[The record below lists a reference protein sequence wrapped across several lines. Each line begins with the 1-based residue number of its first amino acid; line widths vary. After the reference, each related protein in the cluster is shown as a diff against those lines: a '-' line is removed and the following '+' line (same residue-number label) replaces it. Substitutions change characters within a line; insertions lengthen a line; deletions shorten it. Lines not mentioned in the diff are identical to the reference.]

1 MNIFDSYVDAG
12 QRLPV
17 AERQAYY
24 TALVEYLA
32 YGVEPD
38 LDGVAGAVL
47 VAIMPSLEQ
56 SRAKS
61 QAGRSGGR
69 GNKGGRSSK
78 TTQKPALPAPA
89 PADETA
95 GQDGCEKQNA
105 ENGKAEPP
113 ICEKQ
118 KPVSAESRTG
128 FSGKAKSKGKGKGKK
143 EELPSGSSKKAA
155 SRFAPPSVAEVSA
168 YASEIGAGVD
178 AGRFCD
184 FYASKGWRVGSSPM
198 RDWRA
203 AVRNWAARDRSSG
216 PRRGEVVRDEFQG
229 VF

>member
-17 AERQAYY
+17 DERRAYY

-38 LDGVAGAVL
+38 LGGAAGAVL

-61 QAGRSGGR
+61 QAGRAGGR
-69 GNKGGRSSK
+69 GNKGGKPSK
-78 TTQKPALPAPA
+78 AARKPALPAPD
-89 PADETA
+89 ADGETA
-95 GQDGCEKQNA
+95 GQDTDGKQDA
-105 ENGKAEPP
+105 ENGKARTP
-113 ICEKQ
+113 IRGKQ
-118 KPVSAESRTG
+118 DGVFPESRTPVSA
-128 FSGKAKSKGKGKGKK
+128 KAKGKGKGKK
-143 EELPSGSSKKAA
+143 EELPGGSSKKAA
-155 SRFAPPSVAEVSA
+155 GRFAPPSAAEVDA
-168 YASEIGAGVD
+168 YALSIGSAVTGQ
-178 AGRFCD
+178 RFCD

-203 AVRNWAARDRSSG
+203 AVRSWTARDRSAVRG
-216 PRRGEVVRDEFQG
+216 RGEVVRDEFQD

>member
-69 GNKGGRSSK
+69 GNKGGRTSK
-78 TTQKPALPAPA
+78 ATQKPALPAPG
-89 PADETA
+89 ADSETA
-95 GQDGCEKQNA
+95 GQDTDEKQNA
-105 ENGKAEPP
+105 ENGKAELP

-118 KPVSAESRTG
+118 NPHFGESRTG
-128 FSGKAKSKGKGKGKK
+128 VSGKAKSKGKGKKK
-143 EELPSGSSKKAA
+143 EELPGGSSKKAA

-168 YASEIGAGVD
+168 YASEIGAGID
-178 AGRFCD
+178 PGRFCD
-184 FYASKGWRVGSSPM
+184 FYESKGWRVGSSPM

-216 PRRGEVVRDEFQG
+216 GRRGEVVRDEFQG

>member
-17 AERQAYY
+17 DERQAYY

-61 QAGRSGGR
+61 QAGRAGGR
-69 GNKGGRSSK
+69 GNKGGRASK
-78 TTQKPALPAPA
+78 AVQKPALTAPKA
-89 PADETA
+89 EDGTA
-95 GQDGCEKQNA
+95 GQMDNKKQNA

-113 ICEKQ
+113 VCGKQ
-118 KPVSAESRTG
+118 NTG
-128 FSGKAKSKGKGKGKK
+128 FGESETPVSGKAKSKGKGKK

-155 SRFAPPSVAEVSA
+155 GRFAPPSVAEVDA
-168 YASEIGAGVD
+168 YAMSIGSPVTGQ
-178 AGRFCD
+178 RFCD

-203 AVRNWAARDRSSG
+203 AVRSWTARDRSAAG
-216 PRRGEVVRDEFQG
+216 RRGEVVRDEFQG